1 MQTNN
6 PTRRILTVDDNDAI
20 HNDFKKILI
29 NSAAPSKLAGAK
41 ARFFGSSPQSSSP
54 GDVQFVVD
62 SALQGEEGLKCVQA
76 AAKEGRPYSVAF
88 VDMRMP
94 PGWDGLQT
102 IQRFWEVDPD
112 LQIVICS
119 AFSDYSWE
127 EISAKLGLTDRL
139 LILKKPFDP
148 AEVTQ
153 LAIALSEKW
162 LLRREAKLK
171 MDQLEQMVSDRTV
184 ELTRLALSDKLTG
197 LANRVLF
204 NERLRAAVKK
214 ATESTDYAY
223 AVLFLDF
230 DRFKIINDSLGHE
243 AGDLVLKGIAER
255 LTAALKL
262 AGPIVGDAVAAR
274 LGGDEFTILID
285 GPTDI
290 LNPAGFAENLLRLLA
305 TPYSIADRHVQ
316 CTASIGIT
324 TSKLSYESAEHVLRD
339 ADTAM
344 YHAKAN
350 GKARFVM
357 FDREM
362 HEAVMAR
369 LELENDLRHA
379 VERGEIVLHYQ
390 PIVSLSTGEL
400 HGFETL
406 VRWKHPVRGL
416 ITPME
421 FIPCCEDIGL
431 IIPLGLWIL
440 TEACRQLKAWTTAEP
455 SRAHLT
461 MSVNLSA
468 KQLKSPDLTEKIS
481 EVLTLT
487 GVNPNSL
494 ILEITESAM
503 VSDLDASIS
512 SLNGIRA
519 LGVRLHLDDFG
530 TGYSSL
536 SSLHRFPLNG
546 LKIDRSFMTNLSD
559 RRDYMAVVHAII
571 TLAKHLGMTLIAE
584 GIETT
589 DQITLLQSMEC
600 DLAQGYYFCRPTD
613 ATGIEA
619 YMATQSIRKSRA
631 A

>member
-1 MQTNN
+1 
-6 PTRRILTVDDNDAI
+6 
-20 HNDFKKILI
+20 
-29 NSAAPSKLAGAK
+29 
-41 ARFFGSSPQSSSP
+41 
-54 GDVQFVVD
+54 
-62 SALQGEEGLKCVQA
+62 
-76 AAKEGRPYSVAF
+76 
-88 VDMRMP
+88 
-94 PGWDGLQT
+94 
-102 IQRFWEVDPD
+102 
-112 LQIVICS
+112 
-119 AFSDYSWE
+119 
-127 EISAKLGLTDRL
+127 
-139 LILKKPFDP
+139 
-148 AEVTQ
+148 
-153 LAIALSEKW
+153 
-162 LLRREAKLK
+162 
-171 MDQLEQMVSDRTV
+171 
-184 ELTRLALSDKLTG
+184 
-197 LANRVLF
+197 
-204 NERLRAAVKK
+204 
-214 ATESTDYAY
+214 
-223 AVLFLDF
+223 
-230 DRFKIINDSLGHE
+230 
-243 AGDLVLKGIAER
+243 
-255 LTAALKL
+255 
-262 AGPIVGDAVAAR
+262 
-274 LGGDEFTILID
+274 
-285 GPTDI
+285 
-290 LNPAGFAENLLRLLA
+290 
-305 TPYSIADRHVQ
+305 
-316 CTASIGIT
+316 
-324 TSKLSYESAEHVLRD
+324 
-339 ADTAM
+339 M

>member
-1 MQTNN
+1 
-6 PTRRILTVDDNDAI
+6 
-20 HNDFKKILI
+20 
-29 NSAAPSKLAGAK
+29 
-41 ARFFGSSPQSSSP
+41 
-54 GDVQFVVD
+54 
-62 SALQGEEGLKCVQA
+62 
-76 AAKEGRPYSVAF
+76 
-88 VDMRMP
+88 
-94 PGWDGLQT
+94 
-102 IQRFWEVDPD
+102 
-112 LQIVICS
+112 
-119 AFSDYSWE
+119 
-127 EISAKLGLTDRL
+127 
-139 LILKKPFDP
+139 
-148 AEVTQ
+148 
-153 LAIALSEKW
+153 
-162 LLRREAKLK
+162 
-171 MDQLEQMVSDRTV
+171 
-184 ELTRLALSDKLTG
+184 
-197 LANRVLF
+197 
-204 NERLRAAVKK
+204 
-214 ATESTDYAY
+214 
-223 AVLFLDF
+223 
-230 DRFKIINDSLGHE
+230 
-243 AGDLVLKGIAER
+243 
-255 LTAALKL
+255 
-262 AGPIVGDAVAAR
+262 
-274 LGGDEFTILID
+274 
-285 GPTDI
+285 
-290 LNPAGFAENLLRLLA
+290 
-305 TPYSIADRHVQ
+305 
-316 CTASIGIT
+316 
-324 TSKLSYESAEHVLRD
+324 
-339 ADTAM
+339 
-344 YHAKAN
+344 
-350 GKARFVM
+350 
-357 FDREM
+357 
-362 HEAVMAR
+362 
-369 LELENDLRHA
+369 
-379 VERGEIVLHYQ
+379 
-390 PIVSLSTGEL
+390 
-400 HGFETL
+400 
-406 VRWKHPVRGL
+406 
-416 ITPME
+416 ME

-619 YMATQSIRKSRA
+619 YMATQSISKSRA